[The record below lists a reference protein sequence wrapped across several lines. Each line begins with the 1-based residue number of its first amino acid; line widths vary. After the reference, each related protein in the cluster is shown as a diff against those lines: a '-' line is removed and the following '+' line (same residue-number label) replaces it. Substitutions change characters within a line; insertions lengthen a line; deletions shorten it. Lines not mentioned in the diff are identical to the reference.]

1 MTVKYGCPKDR
12 GSADRYYGRWAKP
25 HKMVLI
31 PATWKRVYTLSD
43 QEVRE
48 YMDGYRVEE
57 DRKDVGD
64 HEFVR

>member
-1 MTVKYGCPKDR
+1 
-12 GSADRYYGRWAKP
+12 
-25 HKMVLI
+25 MVLI

-48 YMDGYRVEE
+48 YMDGYREEE
-57 DRKDVGD
+57 DRKDLGD